1 MKASSEID
9 LMVSLDRD
17 AAVGLRAQLEHQLR
31 ESVRSGTLRHGAA
44 LPSTRALARELGVA
58 RGVVMEAY
66 AQLAAEGYLVSSQ
79 GAPTRVAARA
89 ATPATAPAPGEPA
102 APRFDFRPGAP
113 DVALFPRT
121 AWATAL
127 RQALRDAPDAR
138 FSYSDPRGTPELR
151 TALATYLGRVRG
163 VAADP
168 ATIMVTSGLT
178 QGLMLTCRALAGR
191 GVRRVGVE
199 EPGSADLRGPIAAAG
214 LEWVPIAVDGD
225 GLDVDALDRADV
237 GAVLVTPAHQYPTGV
252 VLAPER
258 RAALLA
264 WAADRDAFVLED
276 DYDAEYRYD
285 RQPVG
290 ALQGLD
296 PPRVAYMSSISKTV
310 APALRVGWLV
320 APPELAEAIERQ
332 KLADD
337 RGTPVLTQ
345 LGLAVLLDR
354 GELDRHIRS
363 SRLVYRRR
371 RDALVDAL
379 ARHLPEVGPRGA
391 AAGLHL
397 LVDLPPGVDERALV
411 AAARQRGV
419 GLDSLEPHTARPHP
433 PAVILG
439 YGRLAEPAIEPGVRA
454 LAASGPGRDSEL
466 TAERARW
473 APCSPPPAPRSGGWC
488 LP

>member
-1 MKASSEID
+1 MKASSGIE
-9 LMVSLDRD
+9 LMVTLDRD
-17 AAVGLRAQLEHQLR
+17 SAVGLRAQLEHQLR
-31 ESVRSGTLRHGAA
+31 EGVRSGTLRHGAA

-89 ATPATAPAPGEPA
+89 AAPAAAAAAQEPG

-151 TALATYLGRVRG
+151 QALSTYLGRVRG

-168 ATIMVTSGLT
+168 ESIMVTSGLT
-178 QGLMLTCRALAGR
+178 QGLALTCRALAAR
-191 GVRRVGVE
+191 GVRRIGVE
-199 EPGSADLRGPIAAAG
+199 EPGSADLRAPIAAVG
-214 LEWVPIAVDGD
+214 LEWVPIEVDGD
-225 GLDVDALDRADV
+225 GLVVEALDRSDV

-258 RAALLA
+258 RAALLE
-264 WAADRDAFVLED
+264 WAVARDAFVLED

-285 RQPVG
+285 RPPVG

-296 PPRVAYMSSISKTV
+296 PQRVAYMSSISKTL
-310 APALRVGWLV
+310 APALRIGWLV
-320 APPELAEAIERQ
+320 SPPAVAEATRRE

-354 GELDRHIRS
+354 GELDRHVRS
-363 SRLVYRRR
+363 TRLVYRRR
-371 RDALVDAL
+371 RDALVAAL
-379 ARHLPEVGPRGA
+379 ARHLPELRPHGA

-397 LVDLPPGVDERALV
+397 LVDLPADLDERALV
-411 AAARQRGV
+411 AAAESRGV
-419 GLDSLEPHTARPHP
+419 GLDGLAPHSARPRR

-439 YGRLAEPAIEPGVRA
+439 YGRIAEPAIEPGVRA
-454 LAASGPGRDSEL
+454 LAAVIAAVTPG
-466 TAERARW
+466 
-473 APCSPPPAPRSGGWC
+473 
-488 LP
+488 

>member
-1 MKASSEID
+1 MKASSDID

-89 ATPATAPAPGEPA
+89 ATHSTRALLDEPP

-151 TALATYLGRVRG
+151 IALATYLGRVRG
-163 VAADP
+163 VAAEP

-178 QGLMLTCRALAGR
+178 QGLVLTCRALAAR
-191 GVRRVGVE
+191 GVRRVAVE
-199 EPGSADLRGPIAAAG
+199 EPGSADLRGPIATVG
-214 LEWVPIAVDGD
+214 LEWVPIAVDEG
-225 GLDVDALDRADV
+225 GLDVGALDRADV

-296 PPRVAYMSSISKTV
+296 PERVAYMSSISKTV

-320 APPELAEAIERQ
+320 APLALAAAIEHE
-332 KLADD
+332 KLDDD

-345 LGLAVLLDR
+345 LGLAVLLER
-354 GELDRHIRS
+354 GALDRHIRS

-371 RDALVDAL
+371 RDTLIEAL
-379 ARHLPEVGPRGA
+379 ARDLPELRLHGA

-397 LVDLPPGVDERALV
+397 LVDLPPDVDEDALV
-411 AAARQRGV
+411 AAAGARGV
-419 GLDSLEPHTARPHP
+419 GLDGLAPHTARPHG

-439 YGRLAEPAIEPGVRA
+439 YGRIADPAIESGVRA
-454 LAASGPGRDSEL
+454 LAAAVQAVTPG
-466 TAERARW
+466 
-473 APCSPPPAPRSGGWC
+473 
-488 LP
+488 

>member
-1 MKASSEID
+1 MKASSGID

-17 AAVGLRAQLEHQLR
+17 SAVGLRAQLEHQLR

-89 ATPATAPAPGEPA
+89 AAPSTAAAPQEPS

-168 ATIMVTSGLT
+168 ETIMVTSGLT
-178 QGLMLTCRALAGR
+178 QGLALTCRALAAR
-191 GVRRVGVE
+191 GVRRIGVE
-199 EPGSADLRGPIAAAG
+199 EPGSADLRAPIAAVG
-214 LEWVPIAVDGD
+214 LEWVPIEVDGD
-225 GLDVDALDRADV
+225 GLVVDALDRSDV

-252 VLAPER
+252 VLAPQR
-258 RAALLA
+258 RAALLD
-264 WAADRDAFVLED
+264 WAAARDAFVLED

-296 PPRVAYMSSISKTV
+296 PPRVAYMSSISKTL
-310 APALRVGWLV
+310 APALRIGWLV
-320 APPELAEAIERQ
+320 APPALAEATERE
-332 KLADD
+332 KATDD

-345 LGLAVLLDR
+345 LGLAVLLER
-354 GELDRHIRS
+354 GELDRHVRS
-363 SRLVYRRR
+363 SRLVYRGR
-371 RDALVDAL
+371 RDALIAAL
-379 ARHLPEVGPRGA
+379 ARHLPALRPQGA

-397 LVDLPPGVDERALV
+397 LVDLPPGLDERALV
-411 AAARQRGV
+411 QAAERRGV
-419 GLDSLEPHTARPHP
+419 GLDGLAPHAARPRG

-439 YGRLAEPAIEPGVRA
+439 YGRIAEPAIEPGVRA
-454 LAASGPGRDSEL
+454 LAAAIEAVTPS
-466 TAERARW
+466 
-473 APCSPPPAPRSGGWC
+473 
-488 LP
+488 

>member
-1 MKASSEID
+1 MKASSGIE

-17 AAVGLRAQLEHQLR
+17 SAVGLRAQLEHQLR
-31 ESVRSGTLRHGAA
+31 ERVRSGTLRHGAA

-89 ATPATAPAPGEPA
+89 ATPAAPAAPAEPV

-113 DVALFPRT
+113 DVSLFPRA
-121 AWATAL
+121 AWAAAL

-151 TALATYLGRVRG
+151 GALATYLGRVRG
-163 VAADP
+163 VAAEP
-168 ATIMVTSGLT
+168 ETVMVTSGLT
-178 QGLMLTCRALAGR
+178 QGLVLTCRALAAR
-191 GVRRVGVE
+191 GVRRVAVE
-199 EPGSADLRGPIAAAG
+199 DPGSADLRAPIAAVG

-225 GLDVDALDRADV
+225 GIDV
-237 GAVLVTPAHQYPTGV
+237 GALERSDVRAVLVTPAHQYPTGV

-264 WAADRDAFVLED
+264 WAAARDAFVLED

-285 RQPVG
+285 RQPIG
-290 ALQGLD
+290 ALQGVD
-296 PPRVAYMSSISKTV
+296 PDRVAYMSSISKTL
-310 APALRVGWLV
+310 APALRIGWLV
-320 APPELAEAIERQ
+320 APPALAAATRHE

-337 RGTPVLTQ
+337 RGTPVITQ
-345 LGLAVLLDR
+345 LGLAVTLER
-354 GELDRHIRS
+354 GEFDRHVRS

-371 RDALVDAL
+371 RDALIDAL
-379 ARHLPEVGPRGA
+379 GRHLPELRGHGA

-397 LVDLPPGVDERALV
+397 LVDLPADLDEGALV
-411 AAARQRGV
+411 AAAQQRGV
-419 GLDSLEPHTARPHP
+419 GLDALAPHTARPHG
-433 PAVILG
+433 PAIILG
-439 YGRLAEPAIEPGVRA
+439 YGRIAEPAIELGVRA
-454 LAASGPGRDSEL
+454 LAAAIGAASGDG
-466 TAERARW
+466 AQ
-473 APCSPPPAPRSGGWC
+473 RS
-488 LP
+488 

>member
-1 MKASSEID
+1 MKASSGID
-9 LMVSLDRD
+9 LMVGLDRD
-17 AAVGLRAQLEHQLR
+17 SAVALRSQLEHQLR
-31 ESVRSGTLRHGAA
+31 ESVRSGTLRHGAP

-66 AQLAAEGYLVSSQ
+66 AQLAAEGYLVSRQ

-89 ATPATAPAPGEPA
+89 AAPQATAGATEPS

-113 DVALFPRT
+113 DVALFPRM

-127 RQALRDAPDAR
+127 RQALREAPDAR

-151 TALATYLGRVRG
+151 HALSTYLGRVRG
-163 VAADP
+163 VVADP
-168 ATIMVTSGLT
+168 EAIMVTSGLT
-178 QGLMLTCRALAGR
+178 QGLVLTCRALAAR
-191 GVRRVGVE
+191 GVRRIGVE
-199 EPGSADLRGPIAAAG
+199 EPGSADLRGPIATVG
-214 LEWVPIAVDGD
+214 LQWVPIAVDGD
-225 GLDVDALDRADV
+225 GLDIDALERSDV

-258 RAALLA
+258 RAALLE
-264 WAADRDAFVLED
+264 WAVARDAFVLED

-296 PPRVAYMSSISKTV
+296 PQRVAYMSSISKTM

-320 APPELAEAIERQ
+320 APPALAAAVERE
-332 KLADD
+332 KLGDD

-345 LGLAVLLDR
+345 LGLAVLLER

-371 RDALVDAL
+371 RDTLIAAL
-379 ARHLPEVGPRGA
+379 ARHLPDLQPQGA

-397 LVDLPPGVDERALV
+397 LVDLPDDVDEGALV
-411 AAARQRGV
+411 RAAESRGV
-419 GLDSLEPHTARPHP
+419 GLDGLAPHSARPARP
-433 PAVILG
+433 GVILG
-439 YGRLAEPAIEPGVRA
+439 YGRIAEPAIERGVRA
-454 LAASGPGRDSEL
+454 LAGAMNGL
-466 TAERARW
+466 TR
-473 APCSPPPAPRSGGWC
+473 G
-488 LP
+488 

>member
-1 MKASSEID
+1 
-9 LMVSLDRD
+9 
-17 AAVGLRAQLEHQLR
+17 
-31 ESVRSGTLRHGAA
+31 
-44 LPSTRALARELGVA
+44 
-58 RGVVMEAY
+58 MEAY
-66 AQLAAEGYLVSSQ
+66 AQLAAEGYLVSRQ

-89 ATPATAPAPGEPA
+89 ATTTTTALPDEPP

-151 TALATYLGRVRG
+151 IALATYLGRGRG
-163 VAADP
+163 VAAEP

-178 QGLMLTCRALAGR
+178 QGLVLTCRALAAR
-191 GVRRVGVE
+191 GVRRIGVE
-199 EPGSADLRGPIAAAG
+199 EPGSADLRGPIATVG
-214 LEWVPIAVDGD
+214 LQWVPVPVDGD
-225 GLDVDALDRADV
+225 GLDVDALDRSHV

-252 VLAPER
+252 VLAPQR

-264 WAADRDAFVLED
+264 WAAARDAYVLED

-296 PPRVAYMSSISKTV
+296 PRRVAYMSSISKTV
-310 APALRVGWLV
+310 APALRIGWLV
-320 APPELAEAIERQ
+320 APPALAPAIERE
-332 KLADD
+332 KLDDD

-345 LGLAVLLDR
+345 LGLAVLMAR
-354 GELDRHIRS
+354 GELDRHVRS

-371 RDALVDAL
+371 RDALIAAL
-379 ARHLPEVGPRGA
+379 ARHLPQLSPHGA

-397 LVDLPPGVDERALV
+397 LVDLPADVDESAV
-411 AAARQRGV
+411 VSAAEARGV
-419 GLDSLEPHTARPHP
+419 GLDSLAPHTARPHP

-439 YGRLAEPAIEPGVRA
+439 YGRVAEPAIEPGVRA
-454 LAASGPGRDSEL
+454 LAA
-466 TAERARW
+466 AVRAVT
-473 APCSPPPAPRSGGWC
+473 PS
-488 LP
+488 

>member
-1 MKASSEID
+1 
-9 LMVSLDRD
+9 MVTLDRD
-17 AAVGLRAQLEHQLR
+17 SAVGLRAQLEHQLR
-31 ESVRSGTLRHGAA
+31 EGVRSGTLRHGAA

-89 ATPATAPAPGEPA
+89 AAPAAAAAPQEPG

-151 TALATYLGRVRG
+151 QALSTYLGRVRG

-168 ATIMVTSGLT
+168 ESIMVTSGLT
-178 QGLMLTCRALAGR
+178 QGLALTCRALAAR
-191 GVRRVGVE
+191 GVRRIGVE
-199 EPGSADLRGPIAAAG
+199 EPGSADLRAPIAAVG
-214 LEWVPIAVDGD
+214 LEWVPIEVDGD
-225 GLDVDALDRADV
+225 GLVVEALDRSDV

-258 RAALLA
+258 RAALLE
-264 WAADRDAFVLED
+264 WAVARDAFVLED

-285 RQPVG
+285 RPPVG

-296 PPRVAYMSSISKTV
+296 PQRVAYMSSISKTL
-310 APALRVGWLV
+310 APALRIGWLV
-320 APPELAEAIERQ
+320 SPPAVAEATRRE

-354 GELDRHIRS
+354 GELDRHVRS
-363 SRLVYRRR
+363 TRLVYRRR
-371 RDALVDAL
+371 RDALVAAL
-379 ARHLPEVGPRGA
+379 ARHLPELCPHGA

-397 LVDLPPGVDERALV
+397 LVDLPADLDERALV
-411 AAARQRGV
+411 AAAESRGV
-419 GLDSLEPHTARPHP
+419 GLDGLAPHSARPRR

-439 YGRLAEPAIEPGVRA
+439 YGRIAEPAIEPGVRA
-454 LAASGPGRDSEL
+454 LAAAIAAVTRG
-466 TAERARW
+466 
-473 APCSPPPAPRSGGWC
+473 
-488 LP
+488 

>member
-9 LMVSLDRD
+9 LMVRLDRD

-31 ESVRSGTLRHGAA
+31 ESVRGGTLRHGAA

-89 ATPATAPAPGEPA
+89 ATPSTTALSDEPP

-151 TALATYLGRVRG
+151 SALATYLGRVRG
-163 VAADP
+163 VAAEP

-178 QGLMLTCRALAGR
+178 QGLALTCRALAAR
-191 GVRRVGVE
+191 GVRRVAVE
-199 EPGSADLRGPIAAAG
+199 EPGSADLREPIATAG
-214 LEWVPIAVDGD
+214 LEWVPIAVD
-225 GLDVDALDRADV
+225 VDALDRSDV

-264 WAADRDAFVLED
+264 WAAARDAFVLED

-296 PPRVAYMSSISKTV
+296 PGRVAYMSSISKTV

-320 APPELAEAIERQ
+320 APPALAEAVEHE
-332 KLADD
+332 KLTDD

-345 LGLAVLLDR
+345 LGLAVLLER
-354 GELDRHIRS
+354 GALDRHIRS

-371 RDALVDAL
+371 RDALIAAL
-379 ARHLPEVGPRGA
+379 ARDLPELPAHGA

-397 LVDLPPGVDERALV
+397 LVDLPPNVDESALV
-411 AAARQRGV
+411 AAASARGI
-419 GLDSLEPHTARPHP
+419 GLDGLAVHTARPHP

-439 YGRLAEPAIEPGVRA
+439 YGRIAEPAIEPGVRA
-454 LAASGPGRDSEL
+454 LAAAVQALTPG
-466 TAERARW
+466 
-473 APCSPPPAPRSGGWC
+473 
-488 LP
+488 